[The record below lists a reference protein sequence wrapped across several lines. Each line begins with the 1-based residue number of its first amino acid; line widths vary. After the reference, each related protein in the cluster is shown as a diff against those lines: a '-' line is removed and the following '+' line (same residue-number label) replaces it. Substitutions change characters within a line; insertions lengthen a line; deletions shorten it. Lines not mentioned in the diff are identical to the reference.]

1 MSEVTHTSFQ
11 PRLIGFLC
19 ANGAYTI
26 YEVSNPA
33 RRKLPANFAGMAV
46 AHLNQVQ
53 MNEILK
59 AFLSGAD
66 GVLIAG
72 CETCQAHPEWQM
84 HFSQIGLTL
93 ADFGIDIQRL
103 RLEWITAAE
112 EKKFLRA
119 VDKMMGNLRCL
130 PPLRLPAELRRNIE
144 YCG

>member
-1 MSEVTHTSFQ
+1 MSERNHTIFQ

-19 ANGAYTI
+19 ENGAYTF
-26 YEVSNPA
+26 YDVSNPA
-33 RRKLPANFAGMAV
+33 RRKLPANFVGMAV

-72 CETCQAHPEWQM
+72 CENCQSHPSWQM

-93 ADFGIDIQRL
+93 ADFGIDSQRL

-112 EKKFLRA
+112 GKKFLRT
-119 VDKMMGNLRCL
+119 VNQMMDNLRRL